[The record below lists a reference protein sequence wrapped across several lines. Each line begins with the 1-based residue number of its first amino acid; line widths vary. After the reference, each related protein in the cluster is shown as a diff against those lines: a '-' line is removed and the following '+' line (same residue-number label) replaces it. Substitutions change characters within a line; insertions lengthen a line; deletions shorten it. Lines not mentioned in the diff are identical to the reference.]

1 MSAYD
6 EDLESAVFY
15 DNKAFVL
22 GWIEN
27 FTDEDKKGCR
37 ERRGDVLR
45 KASHFH
51 SVEVIQCVLSSGYF
65 SG

>member
-6 EDLESAVFY
+6 EDLESAVFF

-22 GWIEN
+22 SWLKSLTN
-27 FTDEDKKGCR
+27 EDKKACR

-51 SVEVIQCVLSSGYF
+51 SVEVIRCVLCSGYF